1 MAQERI
7 AISIGGSILVPDNE
21 DMSYIKQLAATL
33 LDMLPVYKFLVVC
46 GGGKIARYYITIGR
60 SLGADESSLDEL
72 GIEVTRLNARLL
84 ITALGDKAYYKPA
97 ESVDEA
103 RLAANSY
110 PIVVMGGTHPGQTTD
125 AVAALAAEK
134 IKATRLINATSVDG
148 VYTEDPKVNPNAKR
162 IERMTFKEL
171 LDKVVYSKVEAGSS
185 FIFDPL
191 GAKLISRSKIQ
202 TAVVFGRDLQ
212 QLSNA
217 IKGQQFTGTLISSAP
232 EAPSNPA
239 PPSSSASR

>member
-1 MAQERI
+1 M
-7 AISIGGSILVPDNE
+7 VP
-21 DMSYIKQLAATL
+21 L
-33 LDMLPVYKFLVVC
+33 YKFLVVC

-97 ESVDEA
+97 ESIDEA
-103 RLAANSY
+103 RLASNSY

-134 IKATRLINATSVDG
+134 IKAARLINATSVDG
-148 VYTEDPKVNPNAKR
+148 VYTEDPKTNPGARR
-162 IERMTFKEL
+162 IDRMTFKEL
-171 LDKVVYSKVEAGSS
+171 LEKVVYSKMEAGSS

-191 GAKLISRSKIQ
+191 GAKLIGRSRIQ
-202 TAVVFGRDLQ
+202 TAVVFGRDLE

-217 IKGQQFTGTLISSAP
+217 IRGQPFKGTLITA
-232 EAPSNPA
+232 A
-239 PPSSSASR
+239 